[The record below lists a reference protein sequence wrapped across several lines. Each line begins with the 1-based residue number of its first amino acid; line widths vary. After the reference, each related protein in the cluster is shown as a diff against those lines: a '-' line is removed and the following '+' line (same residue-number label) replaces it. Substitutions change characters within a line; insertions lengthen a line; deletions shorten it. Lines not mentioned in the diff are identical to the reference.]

1 MGESPSGTAASG
13 TDSRI
18 GGPFRPAWWL
28 PGAHLQSLYDRL
40 IRRGPRME
48 MRRESWET
56 PDGDVLEIDRMD
68 GPAGSPLLLG
78 LHGLEG
84 CSQSLYMQGMMRHAR
99 ERGWRGV
106 VLNFRSCAPPPGR
119 PRGDWRMNRARR
131 MYHSGETGDLDWVVD
146 RLREAEPDAPI
157 VAVGVSLGGN
167 VLLKWLG
174 EREADAA
181 GRIEAAVA
189 MSAPFDLAACADA
202 LESGIGYLYMHAFLA
217 TLRQKALEFER
228 RYPGSVDVE
237 GVRRARTFRHID
249 DAATAP
255 IHGFEDAAD
264 YYARCSSLPYLERI
278 RVPTL
283 LLNARDDPFQPVE
296 ALDRARAAAS
306 EAVTCRFTEKGGH
319 VGWMTGPPW
328 SPTPWAEA
336 TAIDWLADRLD
347 GDGREGEGA
356 VE

>member
-1 MGESPSGTAASG
+1 MRERSPGAPTGRG
-13 TDSRI
+13 TDPEI

-28 PGAHLQSLYDRL
+28 PGAHPQSMYDRL
-40 IRRGPRME
+40 IRRGPRVE
-48 MRRESWET
+48 MRRETWET
-56 PDGDVLEIDRMD
+56 PDGDVLEIDRLD
-68 GPAGSPLLLG
+68 GPPGSPLLLG

-84 CSQSLYMQGMMRHAR
+84 CSRSLYMQGMMSDAR
-99 ERGWRGV
+99 DRGWRGV

-119 PRGDWRMNRARR
+119 PRGEWRMNRGRR
-131 MYHSGETGDLDWVVD
+131 MYHSGETGDLGRVID
-146 RLREAEPDAPI
+146 RLRESEPDAPI
-157 VAVGVSLGGN
+157 VSVGVSLGGN

-174 EREADAA
+174 ERGSDAVD
-181 GRIEAAVA
+181 RVEAAVA

-202 LESGIGYLYMHAFLA
+202 LESGIGYVYMHAFLS
-217 TLRQKALEFER
+217 TLREKALAFER

-255 IHGFEDAAD
+255 IHGFEDADD
-264 YYARCSSLPYLERI
+264 YYARSSSLPYLGRI

-283 LLNARDDPFQPVE
+283 LLNARDDPFQPAE

-319 VGWMTGPPW
+319 VGWMSGPPW
-328 SPTPWAEA
+328 NPTPWAEV
-336 TAIDWLADRLD
+336 TAIDWLAGRLEAD
-347 GDGREGEGA
+347 GSTG
-356 VE
+356 